1 MFSVLSYGRL
11 VARAVLGGLSQT
23 DSRDYSLVTA
33 SCGFGKDFRKG
44 ILKKGMCY
52 GDDACFVAR
61 HRTADVLGV
70 ADGVGGWRDYGVDP
84 SQFSGTLMRTCER
97 LVKEGRFVPSHP
109 VGILTTSYCELL
121 QHKAPLLGSSTACIV
136 VLDRTTRRLHTANL
150 GDSGFLVVR
159 GGRVV
164 HRSDEQQHYFNTPFQ
179 LSIAPPEAEGVVF
192 SDSPDAADSTTFDVQ
207 LGDIILTATDGLFD
221 NMPDYMILQEL
232 KKLKNSNYES
242 IQQTASSIAEQAH
255 ELAYDPNY
263 MSPFAQFACDN
274 GLNVRGGKPDDI
286 TVLLSIVAEYT
297 D

>member
-1 MFSVLSYGRL
+1 MLSVLSYGRL

-23 DSRDYSLVTA
+23 DGRDYSLISA
-33 SCGFGKDFRKG
+33 SYGFGKDFRKG

-52 GDDACFVAR
+52 GDDACFIAR

-84 SQFSGTLMRTCER
+84 SQFSATLMRTCER
-97 LVKEGRFVPSHP
+97 LVKEGRFTPSNP
-109 VGILTTSYCELL
+109 VGILTSGYCELL
-121 QHKAPLLGSSTACIV
+121 QNKVPLLGSSTACIV
-136 VLDRTTRRLHTANL
+136 VLDRRSHQLHTCNL

-159 GGRVV
+159 GGEVV

-179 LSIAPPEAEGVVF
+179 LSIAPPGAEGVVL
-192 SDSPDAADSTTFDVQ
+192 SDSPEAADSSSIDVQ
-207 LGDIILTATDGLFD
+207 LGDIILTASDGLFD

-232 KKLKNSNYES
+232 KKLKTTNYDS
-242 IQQTASSIAEQAH
+242 VLQTAQSIAKQAH
-255 ELAYDPNY
+255 DLAYDPNY